1 MSDRQFLEL
10 EHIQQ
15 AHERIK
21 DAVRR
26 TPCLRTR
33 FFHSPAIQDA
43 SLSLKLECL
52 QVSGSFKARGAS
64 NKVLTLAAAARQRGL
79 VTASG
84 GNHGLG
90 VAYAGRRIGAP
101 VHVYLPAST
110 PASKAEKLER
120 WGAQVIFAGEVW
132 DDANAQAQQ
141 AAERDGMTYVHP
153 FADPAVM
160 AGQGTVGLEILKQS
174 PSVDTVVVSIGGGGL
189 ISGVATALKASK
201 AGIKVIGVEPGGAPT
216 LTRSIEAGRIVE
228 LDAITTEANTL
239 APRRTEQM
247 NLDIVRECVD
257 EIVLVEDDDMRAA
270 ARWLCFEMGLAIELS
285 AGRRLPPCAPARTA
299 PRRTRTSAPWC
310 AAREPTACNKAR
322 ALRCLCQIRGC
333 PSTADRVRLSGG
345 IHLQLR
351 PDLLHRHLRTG
362 DSVRVRP
369 FPHGLGHDLHARY
382 AGQCAS
388 AALERQ
394 ADR

>member
-110 PASKAEKLER
+110 SASKAEKLER

-270 ARWLCFEMGLAIELS
+270 ARWLWFEMGLAIELS
-285 AGRRLPPCAPARTA
+285 AG
-299 PRRTRTSAPWC
+299 
-310 AAREPTACNKAR
+310 AAVAA
-322 ALRCLCQIRGC
+322 
-333 PSTADRVRLSGG
+333 
-345 IHLQLR
+345 
-351 PDLLHRHLRTG
+351 LRTG
-362 DSVRVRP
+362 AYRP
-369 FPHGLGHDLHARY
+369 SPDENICAVVCGSGTDGL
-382 AGQCAS
+382 Q
-388 AALERQ
+388 
-394 ADR
+394 

>member
-1 MSDRQFLEL
+1 MTDQPTLEL

-21 DAVRR
+21 DTVRR

-33 FFHSPAIQDA
+33 FFHSPAVEDA

-64 NKVLTLAAAARQRGL
+64 NKVLTLSASARKRGL

-101 VHVYLPAST
+101 VHVYLPTST
-110 PASKAEKLER
+110 PSSKADKLER
-120 WGAQVIFAGEVW
+120 WGARVIFEGEVW
-132 DDANAQAQQ
+132 DDANAQAQRV
-141 AAERDGMTYVHP
+141 AERDGMTYVHP
-153 FADPAVM
+153 FADPVVM

-174 PSVDTVVVSIGGGGL
+174 PSVDTVLVSIGGGGL

-201 AGIKVIGVEPGGAPT
+201 AGIKVIGVEPTGAPT
-216 LTRSIEAGRIVE
+216 LTRSVEAGRVVE
-228 LDAITTEANTL
+228 LDAITTDAHTL

-247 NLDIVRECVD
+247 NLDIVRRCVD

-270 ARWLCFEMGLAIELS
+270 ARWLWFEMGLGVELS
-285 AGRRLPPCAPARTA
+285 AG
-299 PRRTRTSAPWC
+299 
-310 AAREPTACNKAR
+310 AAVAA
-322 ALRCLCQIRGC
+322 
-333 PSTADRVRLSGG
+333 
-345 IHLQLR
+345 
-351 PDLLHRHLRTG
+351 LRTG
-362 DSVRVRP
+362 AYLPARDEEICAIVCGAGID
-369 FPHGLGHDLHARY
+369 GL
-382 AGQCAS
+382 Q
-388 AALERQ
+388 
-394 ADR
+394 

>member
-1 MSDRQFLEL
+1 MTDRPTLEL

-33 FFHSPAIQDA
+33 FFHSPAVEDA

-64 NKVLTLAAAARQRGL
+64 NKVLTLSASARARGL

-110 PASKAEKLER
+110 PTSKAEKLER
-120 WGAQVIFAGEVW
+120 WGARVIFEGEVW
-132 DDANAQAQQ
+132 DDANAQAQRV
-141 AAERDGMTYVHP
+141 AERDGMTYVHP
-153 FADPAVM
+153 FADPVVM

-174 PSVDTVVVSIGGGGL
+174 PSVDTVLVSIGGGGL

-201 AGIKVIGVEPGGAPT
+201 AGVKVIGVEPTGAPT
-216 LTRSIEAGRIVE
+216 LTRSVEAGRVVE
-228 LDAITTEANTL
+228 LDAITTDAHTL

-270 ARWLCFEMGLAIELS
+270 ARWLWFEMGLGVELS
-285 AGRRLPPCAPARTA
+285 AG
-299 PRRTRTSAPWC
+299 
-310 AAREPTACNKAR
+310 AAVAA
-322 ALRCLCQIRGC
+322 
-333 PSTADRVRLSGG
+333 
-345 IHLQLR
+345 
-351 PDLLHRHLRTG
+351 LRTG
-362 DSVRVRP
+362 AYLPARGEEICAIVCGAGID
-369 FPHGLGHDLHARY
+369 GL
-382 AGQCAS
+382 Q
-388 AALERQ
+388 
-394 ADR
+394 

>member
-1 MSDRQFLEL
+1 MSDRRFLEL

-33 FFHSPAIQDA
+33 FFHSPAVQDA

-132 DDANAQAQQ
+132 DDANARAQQ

-201 AGIKVIGVEPGGAPT
+201 AGIKVIGVEPSGAPT
-216 LTRSIEAGRIVE
+216 LTRSVEAGRIVE

-239 APRRTEQM
+239 APRRTEQV

-270 ARWLCFEMGLAIELS
+270 ARWLWFEMGLAIELS
-285 AGRRLPPCAPARTA
+285 AG
-299 PRRTRTSAPWC
+299 
-310 AAREPTACNKAR
+310 AAVAA
-322 ALRCLCQIRGC
+322 
-333 PSTADRVRLSGG
+333 
-345 IHLQLR
+345 
-351 PDLLHRHLRTG
+351 LRTG
-362 DSVRVRP
+362 AYQPSPDENICAVVCGSGTD
-369 FPHGLGHDLHARY
+369 GL
-382 AGQCAS
+382 Q
-388 AALERQ
+388 
-394 ADR
+394 